1 MVNECTLSN
10 GKLPQGGLPWNNVVR
25 RKSLHINRIVILNL
39 DLSRLAFQSNY
50 RKVPKFLDAKNKQ
63 VVQYFVEKMTVE

>member
-25 RKSLHINRIVILNL
+25 RKSLHIQTTVRATKSGR
-39 DLSRLAFQSNY
+39 DLPLE
-50 RKVPKFLDAKNKQ
+50 RKSLLSKTGDR
-63 VVQYFVEKMTVE
+63 YF